1 MTIAVLSLPRR
12 MMICVYY
19 SISAEGHKEMDIPDM
34 DPLPAAAPEPLNHGL
49 DIYIIYKY
57 RTHRIEDLL

>member
-12 MMICVYY
+12 IMICVYY
-19 SISAEGHKEMDIPDM
+19 SIAAEGHKRMDVPYM

-49 DIYIIYKY
+49 YNI
-57 RTHRIEDLL
+57 